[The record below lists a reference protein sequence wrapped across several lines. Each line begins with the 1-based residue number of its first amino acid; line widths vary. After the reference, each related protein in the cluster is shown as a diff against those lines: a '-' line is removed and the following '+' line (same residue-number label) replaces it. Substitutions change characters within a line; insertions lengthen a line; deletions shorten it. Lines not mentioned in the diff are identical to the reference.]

1 MALTPPRARAAVPTT
16 AATTTTTAAEPAE
29 PRPTD
34 TRTARPAGA
43 FARRLRTRLPRRARP
58 YALVLLPAVLT
69 LATGLWGLER
79 EHSMWR
85 DESTTYQVAHRDL
98 GAMLRTLGTV
108 DVVHGLYYLLMY
120 AVFACWD
127 GGLWA
132 LRLPSV
138 LAMAG
143 AAAGVALI
151 GRRLAGP
158 GAGLA
163 AGLVFALLPPVQ
175 RYAQE
180 GRSYA
185 LVCACVVWGTYLLL
199 RAVAGRTRRA
209 WWGYAATMALAC
221 LLHEFAV
228 LALLAHGLTLRCARV
243 RGDTFWSW
251 ARAAAGAAVPLA
263 PLVVVSQQQAQQ
275 VAWISAPDVGQ
286 VAAFLGLALAA
297 GALARVVGER
307 HGRIGLPAL
316 ALPLFVVPTALLM
329 AASALHPIYVDRYVL
344 YGWLGFALLLG
355 AALDRGVRAA
365 RARGPA
371 TVGVLCGVVA
381 ALLVAQVP
389 YALTLRTPDS
399 RLDDTVAAAR
409 AVGELSEPG
418 DGLLFLPFH
427 RREPLMSAPGEFHG
441 LRDLALAQDAS
452 STGTLWGTELPPSA
466 IRAGMLRVDRVTVIT
481 DPRPSARPSPQEAV
495 ERAVLRD
502 HFTVCE
508 RRPVRGMRVVRYARP
523 GTC

>member
-1 MALTPPRARAAVPTT
+1 MALTPPRARGADAG
-16 AATTTTTAAEPAE
+16 TTTTAAQPATPAAE
-29 PRPTD
+29 PRTTG
-34 TRTARPAGA
+34 TRTARPGA
-43 FARRLRTRLPRRARP
+43 ARARRLRLSRRTRS
-58 YALVLLPAVLT
+58 YALVLLPVVLT
-69 LATGLWGLER
+69 LATGVWGLER

-85 DESTTYQVAHRDL
+85 DESSTYQVAHRDL
-98 GAMLRTLGTV
+98 GEIVRMLGTV
-108 DVVHGLYYLLMY
+108 DVVHGLYYLLMH

-143 AAAGVALI
+143 AAAGVVLI
-151 GRRLAGP
+151 GRRLAGSR
-158 GAGLA
+158 AGLA
-163 AGLVFALLPPVQ
+163 AGLVFPLLPPVQ

-185 LVCACVVWGTYLLL
+185 LVCVCVVWGTYLLL
-199 RAVAGRTRRA
+199 RAVAGATRRA
-209 WWGYAATMALAC
+209 WCGYAAAMAAAA

-243 RGDTFWSW
+243 HGDAFWSW
-251 ARAAAGAAVPLA
+251 ARAAASAALPLA
-263 PLVVVSQQQAQQ
+263 PLVVVSQQQARQ
-275 VAWISAPDVGQ
+275 VAWISAPGVGQ

-297 GALARVVGER
+297 GALARVPLR
-307 HGRIGLPAL
+307 RRGRIGLAAL
-316 ALPLFVVPTALLM
+316 ALPLFLVPTALLM

-344 YGWLGFALLLG
+344 FGWLGFALLLG
-355 AALDRGVRAA
+355 AALDQASRAA
-365 RARGPA
+365 RRRGPA
-371 TVGVLCGVVA
+371 AVGLLCGASA

-427 RREPLMSAPGEFHG
+427 RREPLMSAPDEFHG
-441 LRDLALAQDAS
+441 LRDLALAQDAFS
-452 STGTLWGTELPPSA
+452 SGTLWGTELPPA
-466 IRAGMLRVDRVTVIT
+466 EIRARMLRAHRITLIT
-481 DPRPSARPSPQEAV
+481 DPPPSVRPAPREAV